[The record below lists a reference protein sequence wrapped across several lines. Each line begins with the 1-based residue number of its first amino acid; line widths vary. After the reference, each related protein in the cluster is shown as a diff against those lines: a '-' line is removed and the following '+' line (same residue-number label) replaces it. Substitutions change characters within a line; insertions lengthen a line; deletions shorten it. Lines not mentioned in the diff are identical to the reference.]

1 MRQLDLQSL
10 STSRRHKLIYLLIYF
25 VIITAILLLTVY
37 TSQLDFL
44 TTDNAIH
51 IEPTAFDQD
60 FNTYELSHD
69 DEHIFHYTIDLAKED
84 FNQLD
89 GEQFKLVINSVHS
102 NAINVRF
109 NDQLITSEGDMSEGL
124 SMLRA
129 GFVHGT
135 IEKGLIQDQNTLAI
149 TTYASYRTG
158 TFHPVIISENIPGNR
173 NIGVLR
179 LFNDRLVMLGIGLVI
194 MSGLF
199 SLFIYFLNRKDNA
212 FLLWLSLATLFT
224 GGYLWDYLTMPY
236 LLTDYLVIK
245 KILLLNLSLGILF
258 YGLASYSLLKKKY
271 VLTLPVMQL
280 IYYLVIFFTATNMID
295 FRYYYNY
302 FFFSI
307 IAVVLFLLIVTFKHY
322 KQNNTVFVMLLHF
335 STIFTLGM
343 LSLFKG
349 FKLSYY
355 SLSTPIF
362 IIFVIGFLP
371 LIITYVLFLEK
382 DIRLL
387 REKDLKQ
394 QAVTQAMTDG
404 LTGAY
409 NNFYL
414 KKQLK
419 KIGDHAVVAM
429 IDLDNLKP
437 INDTYGH
444 LAGDYALCYLTDTIK
459 QYIPETD
466 VLCRYGGDEFVI
478 IFKDCT
484 LADAKKIMTNIRQ
497 HIHDDTL
504 SFNNDTFTTSISVGM
519 CDTNQHTTPENILQC
534 ADQAL
539 YQAKRQGK
547 NQLSFSQ
554 SESDT
559 I

>member
-1 MRQLDLQSL
+1 MNQSDLPSI
-10 STSRRHKLIYLLIYF
+10 STRRRHKVIYLIIYF
-25 VIITAILLLTVY
+25 VIIAAILLLTVY
-37 TSQLDFL
+37 TSRLDFL
-44 TTDNAIH
+44 TTENAIQ

-69 DEHIFHYTIDLAKED
+69 DEHIFHYTVDLAKAD
-84 FNQLD
+84 FSQLD
-89 GEQFKLVINSVHS
+89 GEHFKLVINSVHS
-102 NAINVRF
+102 NAITVHF
-109 NDQLITSEGDMSEGL
+109 NDQLIISEGDMSEGL

-135 IEKGLIQDQNTLAI
+135 IEKGLIEDQNTLAI

-158 TFHPVIISENIPGNR
+158 TFHPVVISENTPGNR
-173 NIGVLR
+173 NIGALR
-179 LFNDRLVMLGIGLVI
+179 LFNDRLVTLGIGLVI

-245 KILLLNLSLGILF
+245 KFFLLNLSLGILF

-280 IYYLVIFFTATNMID
+280 IYYLIIFFTATNMID

-307 IAVVLFLLIVTFKHY
+307 IAVVLFLLIVTFKQY
-322 KQNNTVFVMLLHF
+322 KQNNTIFVMLLHY
-335 STIFTLGM
+335 STIFTLGL
-343 LSLFKG
+343 LSLIKG

-382 DIRLL
+382 DIKLL
-387 REKDLKQ
+387 KERDLKQ
-394 QAVTQAMTDG
+394 QAVTQSITDG

-409 NNFYL
+409 NNYYL
-414 KKQLK
+414 QKQLK
-419 KIGDHAVVAM
+419 KLNDTSVLAIV
-429 IDLDNLKP
+429 DLDNLKP
-437 INDTYGH
+437 LNDTYGH
-444 LAGDYALCYLTDTIK
+444 LAGDYVLRYLTNTIK
-459 QYIPETD
+459 QYIRKTD
-466 VLCRYGGDEFVI
+466 VLYRYGGDEFVI
-478 IFKDCT
+478 IFKDCA
-484 LADAKKIMTNIRQ
+484 LADAKKIMTDVRL

-519 CDTNQHTTPENILQC
+519 CDTSKHTTPENILQC

-547 NQLSFSQ
+547 NQLFFRKLNG
-554 SESDT
+554 
-559 I
+559 

>member
-1 MRQLDLQSL
+1 M
-10 STSRRHKLIYLLIYF
+10 IYF
-25 VIITAILLLTVY
+25 VIIAAILLLTVY

-44 TTDNAIH
+44 TTENAIQ

-60 FNTYELSHD
+60 FSTYELSHD
-69 DEHIFHYTIDLAKED
+69 DENVFHYTIDLSKED
-84 FNQLD
+84 FSQLD
-89 GEQFKLVINSVHS
+89 GDQFKLVINSVHS
-102 NAINVRF
+102 NAITVHF
-109 NDQLITSEGDMSEGL
+109 NDQLIVSEGDMSEGL

-135 IEKGLIQDQNTLAI
+135 IDQAMIQDQNTLAI

-158 TFHPVIISENIPGNR
+158 TFHPVVISENMPGNR

-179 LFNDRLVMLGIGLVI
+179 LFNDRLVTLGIGLVI

-199 SLFIYFLNRKDNA
+199 SLFIYFLNRKDNT

-245 KILLLNLSLGILF
+245 KFFLLNLALGILF

-280 IYYLVIFFTATNMID
+280 IYYLIIFFTATNMID

-307 IAVVLFLLIVTFKHY
+307 IAVVLFLLIVTFKQY
-322 KQNNTVFVMLLHF
+322 KQNNTIFVMLLHY
-335 STIFTLGM
+335 STIFTLGL
-343 LSLFKG
+343 LSLIKG

-382 DIRLL
+382 DIKLL
-387 REKDLKQ
+387 QERDLKK

-404 LTGAY
+404 LTGVY
-409 NNFYL
+409 NIHYL
-414 KKQLK
+414 KTQLDQMNDTSVLA
-419 KIGDHAVVAM
+419 IL
-429 IDLDNLKP
+429 DLDNMKP
-437 INDTYGH
+437 LNDTYGH
-444 LAGDYALCYLTDTIK
+444 LAGDYVLCYLTDTIK
-459 QYIPETD
+459 QYIRETD
-466 VLCRYGGDEFVI
+466 ILCRYGGDEFVI

-484 LADAKKIMTNIRQ
+484 LADAKKIMTDIHQ

-504 SFNNDTFTTSISVGM
+504 SFNNDTFTTSISVGI
-519 CDTNQHTTPENILQC
+519 CNASKHTTPENILQC

-547 NQLSFSQ
+547 NQLSVASIPRP
-554 SESDT
+554 T
-559 I
+559 H

>member
-1 MRQLDLQSL
+1 MNQSDLPSL
-10 STSRRHKLIYLLIYF
+10 STRRRHKVIYLIIYF
-25 VIITAILLLTVY
+25 VIIAAILLLTVY
-37 TSQLDFL
+37 TSRLDFL
-44 TTDNAIH
+44 TTENAIQ

-69 DEHIFHYTIDLAKED
+69 DEHIFHYTVDLAKAD
-84 FNQLD
+84 FSQLD
-89 GEQFKLVINSVHS
+89 GEHLKLVINSVHS
-102 NAINVRF
+102 NAITVHF
-109 NDQLITSEGDMSEGL
+109 NDQLIISEGDMSEGL

-158 TFHPVIISENIPGNR
+158 TFHPVIISENTPGNR

-179 LFNDRLVMLGIGLVI
+179 LFNDRLVTLGIGLVI

-199 SLFIYFLNRKDNA
+199 SLFIYFLNRKDNT

-245 KILLLNLSLGILF
+245 KFFLLNLSLGILF
-258 YGLASYSLLKKKY
+258 YSLASYSLLKKKY

-280 IYYLVIFFTATNMID
+280 IYYLIIFFTATNMID
-295 FRYYYNY
+295 FRSYYNY

-322 KQNNTVFVMLLHF
+322 KQNNTIFVMLLHY
-335 STIFTLGM
+335 STIFTLGL
-343 LSLFKG
+343 LSLIKG

-382 DIRLL
+382 DIKLL
-387 REKDLKQ
+387 KERDLKQ
-394 QAVTQAMTDG
+394 QAVTQSITDG

-409 NNFYL
+409 NNYYL
-414 KKQLK
+414 QKQLK
-419 KIGDHAVVAM
+419 KLNDTSVLAIV
-429 IDLDNLKP
+429 DLDNLKP
-437 INDTYGH
+437 LNDTYGH
-444 LAGDYALCYLTDTIK
+444 LAGDYVLRYLTNTIK
-459 QYIPETD
+459 QYIRKTD

-478 IFKDCT
+478 IFKDCS

-504 SFNNDTFTTSISVGM
+504 SFNNDTFSTSISVGM

-547 NQLSFSQ
+547 NQLTSGNL
-554 SESDT
+554 
-559 I
+559 